1 MKKGIFMKS
10 AANTSH
16 VAERGNLKYRHSL
29 AWMMLAA
36 TMTSG
41 AQAQTFFPAP
51 ASETPESWF
60 ESGQAELERAL
71 QRTQNTSPAK
81 NIILFV
87 GDGMGISTVTA
98 ARIFAGQMQGSAGEE
113 NSLSFERFPAVALS
127 KTYNTNQQT
136 SDSAGTATAMMAG
149 IKTRAG
155 VIGVNQIADRA
166 NCQSSLGTEVPSLMQ
181 QAAERGLATGFV
193 TTTRITHATPA
204 ATYAHTPERD
214 WENNSALPEEAVQH
228 GCKDIAQ
235 QLIEFSYGSGI
246 NVALGG
252 GIEQFLPNSK
262 NDPVTGREGL
272 RTDERD
278 LTLEWTDRYDNS
290 AFVWNK
296 QQLAAVDVNNT
307 RHLLG
312 LFSRSQMNYAYDRTD
327 DNTSQPD
334 LPSMTETA
342 IKLLQAQSGDKGFF
356 LMVEAGRIDHAHHAG
371 NAFRALYDTQELS
384 DAVEAAMAL
393 TSEQDTLIIVTAD
406 HSHSL
411 TIGGYSTRGNP
422 ILGAAVTNDD
432 HGHANEQHS
441 LALDNMP
448 YTTLGYRD
456 GPGFADDVGGD
467 VRYTLPAA
475 PGRHDLTD
483 VDPTHPDFHQE
494 ALVPLQ
500 SEGHA
505 GEDVGIYARG
515 PWSHLFHSTHE
526 QHYIYHVMR
535 HAYGW

>member
-1 MKKGIFMKS
+1 MKS
-10 AANTSH
+10 AVN
-16 VAERGNLKYRHSL
+16 RLKSSSDSKNKSVLRLVL
-29 AWMMLAA
+29 ATLAA
-36 TMTSG
+36 VATSG
-41 AQAQTFFPAP
+41 LQAQTFYPAP

-60 ESGQAELERAL
+60 ASGQAELQRAL
-71 QRTQNTSPAK
+71 QHSQNTNRAK

-98 ARIFAGQMQGSAGEE
+98 ARIFAGQLQGSAGEE
-113 NSLSFERFPAVALS
+113 NFLSFEQFPAVALS

-155 VIGVNQIADRA
+155 VIGVNQHADRS

-204 ATYAHTPERD
+204 ATYAHSPERD
-214 WENNSALPEEAVQH
+214 WENDSALPEEAVQY

-235 QLIEFSYGSGI
+235 QLLEFSYGNGI

-252 GIEQFLPNSK
+252 GIEQFMPASK
-262 NDPVTGREGL
+262 NEPITGRAGL
-272 RTDERD
+272 RKDERD
-278 LTLEWTDRYDNS
+278 LTREWTDRYNNS

-296 QQLAAVDVNNT
+296 QQLEAVDFDNT

-312 LFSRSQMNYAYDRTD
+312 LFSRSQMDYAYDRSNADST
-327 DNTSQPD
+327 QPD
-334 LPSMTETA
+334 LPAMTETA
-342 IKLLQAQSGDKGFF
+342 IQLLQAQSGEEGFF

-371 NAFRALYDTQELS
+371 NAFRALYDARELS
-384 DAVEAAMAL
+384 DAVATAVAL
-393 TSEQDTLIIVTAD
+393 TNEQDTLIIVTAD

-422 ILGAAVTNDD
+422 ILGAVVGNDD
-432 HGHANEQHS
+432 HGHANEQRS
-441 LALDNMP
+441 IASDNMP

-456 GPGFADDVGGD
+456 GPGFAVDAGGD
-467 VRYTLPAA
+467 ARYLAPIAA
-475 PGRHDLTD
+475 GRHDLSD
-483 VDPTHPDFHQE
+483 IDPTHPDFHQE

-505 GEDVGIYARG
+505 GEDVGIWARG

>member
-1 MKKGIFMKS
+1 MKS
-10 AANTSH
+10 AASPLKSPVHRLSKTTYGFALAL
-16 VAERGNLKYRHSL
+16 VASVVSVNVHS
-29 AWMMLAA
+29 
-36 TMTSG
+36 
-41 AQAQTFFPAP
+41 QTFYPAP

-60 ESGQAELERAL
+60 ASGQAELQRAL
-71 QRTQNTSPAK
+71 QRTQNTRRAK

-98 ARIFAGQMQGSAGEE
+98 ARIFAGQLQGSAGEE
-113 NSLSFERFPAVALS
+113 NFLSFEQFPAVALS

-136 SDSAGTATAMMAG
+136 SDSAGTATAIMAG

-155 VIGVNQIADRA
+155 VIGVNQHADRA

-193 TTTRITHATPA
+193 TTTRVTHATPA
-204 ATYAHTPERD
+204 ATYAHSPERD
-214 WENNSALPEEAVQH
+214 WENDSALPEEALQH

-235 QLIEFSYGSGI
+235 QLIEFSYGNGI

-252 GIEQFLPNSK
+252 GIEQFLPESK
-262 NDPVTGREGL
+262 TDPVTGGSGL
-272 RTDERD
+272 RKDERD
-278 LTLEWTDRYDNS
+278 LTLEWTDRYNNS
-290 AFVWNK
+290 AFIWNK
-296 QQLAAVDVNNT
+296 EQLGAVNVDNT
-307 RHLLG
+307 QHLLG
-312 LFSRSQMNYAYDRTD
+312 LFSRSQMDYAYDRNTD
-327 DNTSQPD
+327 STEPD

-342 IKLLQAQSGDKGFF
+342 IRLLQAQSGDSGFF

-371 NAFRALYDTQELS
+371 NAFRALDDTRELS
-384 DAVEAAMAL
+384 DAVLAAIEL
-393 TSEQDTLIIVTAD
+393 TNEQDTLIIVTAD

-422 ILGAAVTNDD
+422 ILGAVVGNNN
-432 HGHANEQHS
+432 HGHANEQRSVARDS
-441 LALDNMP
+441 LP

-456 GPGFADDVGGD
+456 GPGFAVNAGGD
-467 VRYTLPAA
+467 VRYTIPGA
-475 PGRHDLTD
+475 PGRHDLSD

-505 GEDVGIYARG
+505 GEDVAIYARG

-526 QHYIYHVMR
+526 QHFIYHVMR

>member
-1 MKKGIFMKS
+1 MKS
-10 AANTSH
+10 AANTTH